1 MYKGI
6 LHSHYLVVVLF
17 LLIYVIKTILLLSNK
32 NDLLAKFSKKVK
44 IAEIIISVLFLGTGI
59 YLSTQLPLGGKYDYL
74 FWVKLIMVF
83 LSIPIA
89 VIGFKK
95 SNKIL
100 AALSLLLI
108 TGSFGL
114 AEVYSKRKGERKEV
128 INNELAQNDGK
139 SLYESNCASCHG
151 SNGKLGLAGAKD
163 LTATLLD
170 VSAINKIILEGRGLM
185 SAINVNPEEANKIA
199 EFVNGNIKGH

>member
-32 NDLLAKFSKKVK
+32 NELLVKFSKKIK
-44 IAEIIISVLFLGTGI
+44 ILEIIVSTLFLVSGI

-74 FWVKLIMVF
+74 FWVKIIMVF
-83 LSIPIA
+83 LAIPIA

-95 SNKIL
+95 SSKIL
-100 AALSLLLI
+100 AASSLLLI
-108 TGSFGL
+108 TVSFGIS
-114 AEVYSKRKGERKEV
+114 EVYSNRKGERKE
-128 INNELAQNDGK
+128 IIKNELVQNDGK

-151 SNGKLGLAGAKD
+151 SNGKLCLAGAKD

-170 VSAINKIILEGRGLM
+170 LSAINKIILEGRGLM
-185 SAINVNPEEANKIA
+185 SAVNVNREQANKIA

>member
-83 LSIPIA
+83 LAIPIA

-139 SLYESNCASCHG
+139 SLYE
-151 SNGKLGLAGAKD
+151 
-163 LTATLLD
+163 
-170 VSAINKIILEGRGLM
+170 
-185 SAINVNPEEANKIA
+185 
-199 EFVNGNIKGH
+199 